1 MLDFCRKHD
10 GAISVFLTLIL
21 IPTLLFGGVI
31 VDGVRIYGSRNM
43 VSGAGEL
50 AMNGALAGYSA
61 SLNSAYGLIATAEN
75 EEDLKAHMQ
84 DYFES
89 TLNANGLTE
98 KDFNKALIQ
107 LELMEEHFDAGPMSD
122 TEIWE
127 TEVMKQEVLEYM
139 KYRAPV
145 TFVNRVILD
154 KVALFE
160 GIDKEK
166 EALDSQIEFESE
178 LEDMQEKFDN
188 LLSSVDIHTGVYK
201 SIPSTSEIREQMQK
215 TKDNYSRMCLLATGY
230 KALSNY
236 HSSGTRENVSLGLLK
251 SFNDLA
257 DGCSDGIEG
266 FESLLKMEELQER
279 MRGNPDDL
287 LVNLNKD
294 SFEYAETVE
303 EISKYNKNS
312 EWLADQIEQIK
323 EEYDQL
329 ADQTSNMIY
338 ETYDLVYM
346 GYESAELIEEQ
357 MAEMREKLEKCR
369 GLYEDWEGNI
379 SEMPE
384 GDTKTE
390 MSSQAEHYAPF
401 FAWDVTQGFDKMVAD
416 NKQYYEAIK
425 NELDAMVFNG
435 GTVAAML
442 GGKHPEKRNPKSL
455 IDSLA
460 AGASGSV
467 RTQAELSTTA
477 ADMMRNQ
484 WSWADNHP
492 LSSVTTEKAGNLEDT
507 EFVHDL
513 REELCNQEKGDKK
526 RSKEESDKWDS
537 NLKETLEEYLTLF
550 TSNDIEDIDV
560 YEKGQQDLPSQWLA
574 VRESESNS
582 QEEEIE
588 GNMSSKKNRKK
599 VSDSARNAMNA
610 DNSALSEVSDIRG
623 KLEKGMEAGMEAVY
637 ITEYIMGMLSY
648 YTVDRDEEGEK
659 QDNPLSLN
667 NMPLKDNVLYR
678 AEVEYVIW
686 GDKDIRD
693 NITKTKALIFTIQ
706 FVFNTLFAFTNQT
719 LREEAGNIAILFPVG
734 ALGRAAIKAALLAV
748 VSLIE
753 TTNDLKQLVSG
764 EKVDLIKGAENWE
777 TWLFPEGHTGELK
790 PGQTAFS
797 YDDYL
802 WVFLF
807 FNVINGSK
815 QPKILAR
822 TADCIELNQTKAKSD
837 PNNSLRHMYTMVYI
851 DAQVRT
857 DTFFLQKIDS
867 PEAKNLDENS
877 FAIPYYG
884 LLGY

>member
-61 SLNSAYGLIATAEN
+61 SLNDAYGLIATAES

-122 TEIWE
+122 AEIWE
-127 TEVMKQEVLEYM
+127 TEVMKQEILEYM

-145 TFVNRVILD
+145 TFVNRAILD
-154 KVALFE
+154 KVAQFE

-166 EALDSQIEFESE
+166 EAIDSQIKFESE

-201 SIPSTSEIREQMQK
+201 NIASTSGIRKQMQE

-230 KALSNY
+230 DALVNY
-236 HSSGTRENVSLGLLK
+236 HFNGTREDVSLGLLK
-251 SFNDLA
+251 SFNELA
-257 DGCSDGIEG
+257 DGCSGGIEG

-279 MRGNPDDL
+279 MQGNPSSL
-287 LVNLNKD
+287 LSNLD
-294 SFEYAETVE
+294 SNSDEYKEIAN
-303 EISKYNKNS
+303 EISKYNSNT
-312 EWLADQIEQIK
+312 EWWADQIVQIK

-329 ADQTSNMIY
+329 ADRTADMIY

-357 MAEMREKLEKCR
+357 MAEMREELEKCR

-390 MSSQAEHYAPF
+390 MSSQAADYAPF
-401 FAWDVTQGFDKMVAD
+401 FAKDETQEFDEMLAA
-416 NKQYYEAIK
+416 NKKYYEAIK

-435 GTVAAML
+435 GTVAAKL
-442 GGKHPEKRNPKSL
+442 GGKHPEKRDPKSL

-507 EFVHDL
+507 KFVHYL

-526 RSKEESDKWDS
+526 RSKEESDKWDG
-537 NLKETLEEYLTLF
+537 NLKEMLEEYLTLF

-574 VRESESNS
+574 VRETESDS
-582 QEEEIE
+582 QEEKIE

-610 DNSALSEVSDIRG
+610 DNSALSAVSG
-623 KLEKGMEAGMEAVY
+623 LGSALHGGMEAVY

-648 YTVDRDEEGEK
+648 YTVDRDEKGEK
-659 QDNPLSLN
+659 QDNPLSLSD
-667 NMPLKDNVLYR
+667 MPLKDNVLYR

-693 NITKTKALIFTIQ
+693 NVTKTKALIFTIQ
-706 FVFNTLFAFTNQT
+706 FVFNTLFAFTNKT
-719 LREEAGNIAILFPVG
+719 LKTDAGAIANLFPLG

-764 EKVDLIKGAENWE
+764 EKVDLKKRQDNWE
-777 TWLFPEGHTGELK
+777 TWIIIKGHTGK
-790 PGQTAFS
+790 PNHGVTAFR

-802 WVFLF
+802 WVFLCL
-807 FNVINGSK
+807 NVMQGSK
-815 QPKILAR
+815 QPKVLAR
-822 TADCIELNQTKAKSD
+822 TADCIELNRTKAKSD

-877 FAIPYYG
+877 FVIPYYG